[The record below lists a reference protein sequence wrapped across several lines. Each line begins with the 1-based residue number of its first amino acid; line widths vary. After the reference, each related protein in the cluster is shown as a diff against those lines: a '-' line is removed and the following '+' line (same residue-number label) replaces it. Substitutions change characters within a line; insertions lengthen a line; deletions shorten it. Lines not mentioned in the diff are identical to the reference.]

1 MFNFVGRIELQA
13 DLISPETMLQL
24 EDKVAELEANNAGQ
38 TFENDN
44 LRQLLSKLQKENMAL
59 KESKFT
65 FAMPVPGSQS
75 AEQPTASA
83 GPSRSTSQG
92 GTPTGMG
99 VDKLPTP
106 PLSTIEDRSKS
117 TRDPT
122 PHSVRSNTASSQFDS
137 PQSAFSGSDAISP
150 VSRPDTSAGDQVF
163 FNPEPYNAFTNAGAA
178 PNPVGG
184 YAPFASA
191 AEQVGA
197 IGNVDL
203 QALLDA
209 FKVQYGQTGQTPA
222 PAPAEPSPAPQFNA
236 YREVNSEDIL
246 GDALGNDFDFDA
258 NVSIEDLFG
267 NDEGMNEFLK
277 SLNQPD
283 MFNSA
288 AAVEDVLPL
297 NKPLVASNG
306 SVSPVDASTET
317 DPWAGFYGNAN
328 GLFKDNNHANSN
340 LPRNDSNLSGSVRPG
355 SASGASADAAF
366 SPSKYFAL
374 SPDAIGTVSGDGI
387 SSPLVAGKVSPCPYG
402 MPISSMGPSP
412 QAYNA
417 VTGERMLSTQEA
429 WESVNHKIDVSIA
442 DYSGWRSIEAERV
455 LNSSQLSNGFDL
467 DDLCD
472 SFKSKAQCNGGE
484 SS

>member
-1 MFNFVGRIELQA
+1 
-13 DLISPETMLQL
+13 LQL

-75 AEQPTASA
+75 GEKPTASA

-99 VDKLPTP
+99 VEKLPTP
-106 PLSTIEDRSKS
+106 PLSTIDDRSKS
-117 TRDPT
+117 ARNPA

-137 PQSAFSGSDAISP
+137 PQSTFSGSDAISP

-178 PNPVGG
+178 PNPVAD
-184 YAPFASA
+184 YTPFASA

-222 PAPAEPSPAPQFNA
+222 PAPAEPSPAPPQFNA
-236 YREVNSEDIL
+236 YREVNSDDLL

-297 NKPLVASNG
+297 NKSLIASNG

-317 DPWAGFYGNAN
+317 DPWASFYGNTN
-328 GLFKDNNHANSN
+328 GLYKDANNASTN

-366 SPSKYFAL
+366 SPSKYFAM
-374 SPDAIGTVSGDGI
+374 SPDAVGTSSNDGVSPPSVI
-387 SSPLVAGKVSPCPYG
+387 NKTSPCPYG
-402 MPISSMGPSP
+402 TNISSMMEPSP
-412 QAYNA
+412 PAYNL

-429 WESVNHKIDVSIA
+429 WESVNHKIDVSVA
-442 DYSGWRSIEAERV
+442 AYSKRCSIKAEQSLGFSAAIERFRFGRSLRQLQV
-455 LNSSQLSNGFDL
+455 KSSMQWM
-467 DDLCD
+467 
-472 SFKSKAQCNGGE
+472 
-484 SS
+484 